1 MYLFIIYINIYVFI
15 QNTYIYV
22 FLFILHMNVCLF
34 ITHNMNYTHIFTLI
48 YIMCYKNR
56 MQVDEFV
63 ANLKN
68 KLIVNNK
75 VDETK
80 I

>member
-1 MYLFIIYINIYVFI
+1 
-15 QNTYIYV
+15 
-22 FLFILHMNVCLF
+22 
-34 ITHNMNYTHIFTLI
+34 MNYTHIFTLI